1 MVFKIDKNRAI
12 TRAFKVAFVL
22 MLCSSLL
29 PWFDRGDNAPL
40 FWGYEVVM
48 EHYLWIPFVILILF
62 IWTLEDKSKRWYAL
76 LGKQPLQEFWGSI
89 SIPSS
94 ISKDTYGLSMNLMP
108 PWICILACPAQWE
121 PLAVGIPGS
130 SSLCSFSVVSLWQS
144 EVGEIK

>member
-76 LGKQPLQEFWGSI
+76 LGEAAFAG
-89 SIPSS
+89 
-94 ISKDTYGLSMNLMP
+94 
-108 PWICILACPAQWE
+108 
-121 PLAVGIPGS
+121 AVSYTHLTLPTT
-130 SSLCSFSVVSLWQS
+130 
-144 EVGEIK
+144 

>member
-62 IWTLEDKSKRWYAL
+62 IWTLEDKSKRWYDL
-76 LGKQPLQEFWGSI
+76 LGEAAFAGVLGIYIYSI
-89 SIPSS
+89 LYFKRYLWTIYEP
-94 ISKDTYGLSMNLMP
+94 DAAMDLHFGLSSAMGTFWLS
-108 PWICILACPAQWE
+108 AF
-121 PLAVGIPGS
+121 LAVAAFALFQWYLYGKVKLG
-130 SSLCSFSVVSLWQS
+130 
-144 EVGEIK
+144 K